1 MANNNI
7 PVSRHTQHEDGSIR
21 ITYTEGSGN
30 GYDVSGLKHRIFDI
44 NVAAPQY
51 FFSSLTDGTSKVSS
65 NPFTGNT
72 TFTIN
77 GKPYTMYSTANGKYN
92 LYDMIAIAVDA
103 GYDYDE
109 IDAVL
114 ETNDWTNNLYSDNKN
129 NLPKGYTSFSQYV
142 NERTHPAVAQLLDK
156 VKADY
161 GALNPTLTSKL
172 GTNGKYT
179 FILEYV
185 DPTTGKRTSA
195 SLDPNGFNLDGNGK
209 FKSDADLINAVK
221 GTNIAYADAA
231 WKEYDAATTLK
242 NNAQTQVN
250 TAKEGLAALGLGYKP
265 VYDKDGNVVSYNV
278 TGNSTVGSNG
288 NAYQTLSQADIN
300 AVTAKTPGTDNLT
313 AWNKNKN
320 TSILGKIN
328 GNFASASGKSNSLNR
343 LSLKELQ
350 DIVDLVVEEDTDK
363 TTRTIDNTKAQLLAQ
378 IKRDPQLYNSLVQQF
393 RADNAAGT
401 IAGQRAA
408 NVQDTTQE
416 FNQTYDEAAS
426 NLYKG
431 LFEGENNVA
440 ANTRQNTITKK
451 TDGLESYIQAQ
462 LNQASQDANNE
473 ATLTQNIAT
482 AMDSL
487 SAALDVDADKYKNA
501 ADVNASI
508 ADAKLSQLSSKIS
521 GDTNKTISDQ
531 DAALQAIADMYDVS
545 INTLK
550 DGMANN
556 VDVANAVKTIS
567 NAFNTLSSGAGGY
580 GVVNAPTSDKVKN
593 FTNKQYNDTVNNK
606 TFQSYI
612 DNAKA
617 LTKTYTPEEILKEY
631 GLDVLASDES
641 FMQQYVQYA
650 EEANQE
656 SNKVFNDA
664 QRAYIAAVT
673 AGDTKTSEQLTR
685 LATSTSG
692 TKGNL
697 YAASALANQYNQQTG
712 LFNTGRQLATDYQN
726 QQSAN
731 NTAIYDAMLKA
742 YDDRTNFL
750 GNGYANSDKGTLYG
764 IVNTLNQNAA
774 ARLDAFTKLNDKYM
788 KTTQSMNNTNANLT
802 SGTNR
807 RLGNLAGNLTL
818 SNAQI
823 YSNNTRNMSSRN
835 KLAAQML
842 GTLATGQATVDNY
855 AKKYGNK

>member
-1 MANNNI
+1 MANNAA
-7 PVSRHTQHEDGSIR
+7 VSGHFRHSDGSMR
-21 ITYTEGSGN
+21 LSYTEGSGS
-30 GYDVSGLKHRIFDI
+30 GYDVSGINNLRIFDTQHGFVKDFFKKLAGNKYENSGTG
-44 NVAAPQY
+44 NV
-51 FFSSLTDGTSKVSS
+51 
-65 NPFTGNT
+65 FTGND
-72 TFTIN
+72 TFTLN
-77 GKPYTMYSTANGKYN
+77 GKEYTMYNTTGSYFNA
-92 LYDMIAIAVDA
+92 YDMIAIALDA
-103 GYDYDE
+103 GYDYYA
-109 IDAVL
+109 IDTALSESKNPWYYYNTV
-114 ETNDWTNNLYSDNKN
+114 DKDALYGT
-129 NLPKGYTSFSQYV
+129 GYDSLSQYI
-142 NERTHPAVAQLLDK
+142 NERTHPAVAQLFNK
-156 VKADY
+156 VKTDY
-161 GALNPTLTSKL
+161 GALNPTLVSYL

-179 FILEYV
+179 FKMYYD

-265 VYDKDGNVVSYNV
+265 NGDGTYSL
-278 TGNSTVGSNG
+278 TGSSTIGSNG
-288 NAYQTLSQADIN
+288 DAHQTLSQGDIN

-328 GNFASASGKSNSLNR
+328 GNFTPASGKSNSLNR

-408 NVQDTTQE
+408 NVQNTTQE

-473 ATLTQNIAT
+473 AVLTQNIAT
-482 AMDSL
+482 AMESL
-487 SAALDVDADKYKNA
+487 GTALDVDAAKYRDA
-501 ADVNASI
+501 AEVNASI
-508 ADAKLSQLSSKIS
+508 ADANLSQLSSTIS
-521 GDTNKTISDQ
+521 GNTNKTIADQ

-567 NAFNTLSSGAGGY
+567 NAFNTLSSGAGSY
-580 GVVNAPTSDKVKN
+580 GVVNAPTSNKVKT

-764 IVNTLNQNAA
+764 TVNTLNQNAA
-774 ARLDAFTKLNDKYM
+774 ARLDAFAGLNNKYM
-788 KTTQSMNNTNANLT
+788 TTTQSLNSTNANLT

-823 YSNNTRNMSSRN
+823 YSNNTRNTSSRN